1 LETAL
6 AAVLTHLVEP
16 GVLSLMRAIEAMTSG
31 PARILGAAD
40 HGGSLEPGRPA
51 NLVLFD
57 PQADW
62 TVEAPFA
69 SKARNSAFLG
79 ERLKGRIRF
88 TMLRGAFTVA
98 DGKPTR

>member
-1 LETAL
+1 M
-6 AAVLTHLVEP
+6 VLTHLVEP
-16 GVLSLMRAIEAMTSG
+16 GLLPWMRAIETLTSA

-40 HGGSLEPGRPA
+40 HGGPIETGRPA
-51 NLVLFD
+51 NLVVFD
-57 PQADW
+57 PAAEW
-62 TVEAPFA
+62 IVEAPFA

-79 ERLKGRIRF
+79 DRLRGRVRY